1 MYCSQIL
8 KTKHTHTY
16 TIEDSDH
23 KGKKKTIQMMQ
34 IYCQEQYWE
43 NLSIQNPASQENIK

>member
-23 KGKKKTIQMMQ
+23 KGKKKNNSNDADLLSGTI
-34 IYCQEQYWE
+34 
-43 NLSIQNPASQENIK
+43 LGKPVNPESCIPGKHC